1 MSEHEKRMIELHR
14 KHNAKYERYKKLDS
28 LILKLDLFGRVSLE
42 DLEEV
47 DRRLKQRE
55 SCINQMQEAMEL
67 GEKVYPYEVLVL
79 LGEIEDKE
87 LKSE

>member
-1 MSEHEKRMIELHR
+1 MIHEDLDFLLDLLSIPKRIREL
-14 KHNAKYERYKKLDS
+14 KS
-28 LILKLDLFGRVSLE
+28 LHKVAILKI
-42 DLEEV
+42 
-47 DRRLKQRE
+47 DRKLKQRE